1 MVPLRT
7 QPLRGGGI
15 YRLSLC
21 HIAQASMFPW
31 LGFTATITGFVL
43 GRVYTSRVY
52 MAGTTPRGATREE
65 APRFCSAE
73 ARGLRRTHST
83 VLFNSAP
90 GGLRVSEESTP
101 RAFCLLRCHHTTE
114 RIQDTHRRGRP
125 SGSVG
130 DQRHKPPHWW
140 SLRFQE
146 EPTFGTFDGISWA
159 ATKLVPTVL
168 ICIPRTGLPVLPQP
182 PGSLEETWGVVS
194 LGGCLTLGPRAAS
207 GLKTAVDTQSVVI
220 AQPIPRHPAV

>member
-1 MVPLRT
+1 MAGFTRHVS
-7 QPLRGGGI
+7 I
-15 YRLSLC
+15 
-21 HIAQASMFPW
+21 W
-31 LGFTATITGFVL
+31 LGRPREGPHEKRRPGFARPRPGDL
-43 GRVYTSRVY
+43 GAR
-52 MAGTTPRGATREE
+52 TPPCCSTR
-65 APRFCSAE
+65 PR
-73 ARGLRRTHST
+73 
-83 VLFNSAP
+83 